1 MDQIYMDLARGSVS
15 LMDLKAKIQRLESFS
30 NDEVLSWSIQL
41 SMDEIENCLINN
53 KDTLVR
59 LVDENAALKRQI
71 QILQNQ
77 LTNGEWLSKTCNLLP
92 ELQKRIE
99 DMNKKQ

>member
-30 NDEVLSWSIQL
+30 NEEVLSWSIQL

-71 QILQNQ
+71 Q
-77 LTNGEWLSKTCNLLP
+77 
-92 ELQKRIE
+92 
-99 DMNKKQ
+99 M

>member
-71 QILQNQ
+71 Q
-77 LTNGEWLSKTCNLLP
+77 
-92 ELQKRIE
+92 
-99 DMNKKQ
+99 M

>member
-1 MDQIYMDLARGSVS
+1 MSLDFQKLIYKVLILYVFSSQLCVADWKNMDQIYMDLARGSVS

-71 QILQNQ
+71 Q
-77 LTNGEWLSKTCNLLP
+77 
-92 ELQKRIE
+92 
-99 DMNKKQ
+99 M